1 MSETLRIAGIVRE
14 SIVDGPGIRF
24 VVFCQGCPHHC
35 PGCHNPVTHDFKG
48 GSDCDIEK
56 IIAAIDEDPLLSGV
70 TFSGGEP
77 ACQPAGFSTLA
88 KAIKSR
94 GLNIYMYSGY
104 TYEQLM
110 EMSLADT
117 SLSELLEQID
127 VLIDGRYDETL
138 RDLTLEFRGSS
149 NQRVIDMAESRN
161 AGHVITIEEL

>member
-1 MSETLRIAGIVRE
+1 
-14 SIVDGPGIRF
+14 
-24 VVFCQGCPHHC
+24 
-35 PGCHNPVTHDFKG
+35 
-48 GSDCDIEK
+48 
-56 IIAAIDEDPLLSGV
+56 
-70 TFSGGEP
+70 
-77 ACQPAGFSTLA
+77 
-88 KAIKSR
+88 
-94 GLNIYMYSGY
+94 MYSGY